1 MAIMRSMNTAH
12 TPDEVLA
19 TVKTL
24 RARAR
29 KVAPANRGAHHQI
42 AMRCIRDAALFAT
55 RNTEH
60 AISRC
65 WEARF
70 HLNHCA

>member
-1 MAIMRSMNTAH
+1 MNNTSTDH
-12 TPDEVLA
+12 DVTPAGVLA

-29 KVAPANRGAHHQI
+29 KIPALRRTAHHQI
-42 AMRCIRDAALFAT
+42 AMRRIRDAELFAE
-55 RNTEH
+55 RNTLH
-60 AISRC
+60 AVSCC

-70 HLNHCA
+70 HLGHCE